1 MWAPSR
7 EETYFASMDHTK
19 NVVHIMP
26 SVEMMVTF
34 CGDRDAMRAKKACVL
49 YAERID
55 FKELIQLRLTEKC
68 DQRRMYITT
77 VDSASFH
84 ELKQDQSLNVTF
96 VGFMENVVR
105 MLKDCQAG
113 KLELCLSIKDSTAG
127 SENQNPNPN
136 HDYLLQF
143 VEIRAF
149 KNLVHLCLPC
159 RSAPLHTVLFYINT
173 MLDAAHKKTYLLEQN
188 TQQLQMELN
197 SQRSHIEQLGSDNSK
212 LREALVEN
220 TRHLGEKH
228 SMELQQM
235 QEKLEK
241 LNEQRSNELERSRRT
256 ISGLQTQLDRAMLD
270 KTDLK
275 TVQEQTEKRNQALSE
290 ELSCYKSRLS
300 TLKEQNDKL
309 HTELT
314 TAKKQE
320 RKLEYKIEDL
330 KQHTTELQEHIQKGN
345 KDKANIA
352 AELEAEKKILHTKR
366 QALEMAS
373 NEISKANQII
383 LKQSQE
389 LLSQKK
395 TIAWRTEVALQQEK
409 AIQEKDK
416 LLCLREEELEHVRQ
430 TVQQLREEIPQQLQS
445 MRHFAHG
452 LEQKYTNQIVT
463 LKEHLTTS
471 SGKENQSRKSNRK

>member
-1 MWAPSR
+1 
-7 EETYFASMDHTK
+7 
-19 NVVHIMP
+19 
-26 SVEMMVTF
+26 
-34 CGDRDAMRAKKACVL
+34 L
-49 YAERID
+49 Q
-55 FKELIQLRLTEKC
+55 QLRLTEKC

-127 SENQNPNPN
+127 SENQNPN

-256 ISGLQTQLDRAMLD
+256 ISGLQTQLDRATLD

-275 TVQEQTEKRNQALSE
+275 TVQEQTEKRNQALNE
-290 ELSCYKSRLS
+290 ELNCYKSRIS

-314 TAKKQE
+314 AAKKQE

-345 KDKANIA
+345 KDKVISSIHRTKANI
-352 AELEAEKKILHTKR
+352 IF
-366 QALEMAS
+366 S
-373 NEISKANQII
+373 
-383 LKQSQE
+383 
-389 LLSQKK
+389 
-395 TIAWRTEVALQQEK
+395 
-409 AIQEKDK
+409 
-416 LLCLREEELEHVRQ
+416 
-430 TVQQLREEIPQQLQS
+430 
-445 MRHFAHG
+445 
-452 LEQKYTNQIVT
+452 
-463 LKEHLTTS
+463 
-471 SGKENQSRKSNRK
+471 

>member
-1 MWAPSR
+1 
-7 EETYFASMDHTK
+7 MDHTK

-34 CGDRDAMRAKKACVL
+34 SGERDAMRAKKACVL

-96 VGFMENVVR
+96 AGFMENVVR

-113 KLELCLSIKDSTAG
+113 KLELCLLNKDSTAG
-127 SENQNPNPN
+127 SENQNSN

-173 MLDAAHKKTYLLEQN
+173 MLDAAHKKAYLLEQN

-197 SQRSHIEQLGSDNSK
+197 SQRAHIEQLGSDNGK
-212 LREALVEN
+212 LREALIEN

-235 QEKLEK
+235 QDKLEK
-241 LNEQRSNELERSRRT
+241 LNEQRGNELERSRRT
-256 ISGLQTQLDRAMLD
+256 IAGLQSQLDRATMD
-270 KTDLK
+270 KADLK
-275 TVQEQTEKRNQALSE
+275 TAQEQAEKRNQTLSE
-290 ELSCYKSRLS
+290 ELTCYKSRIS

-314 TAKKQE
+314 SAKKQE

-416 LLCLREEELEHVRQ
+416 LLRLREEELEHVRQ

-463 LKEHLTTS
+463 LREHLTTP
-471 SGKENQSRKSNRK
+471 SGKENYSRKSNRK